1 LNVDELE
8 QHGYIRRFVLISMNK
23 AAAVIAIIVIA
34 AIIATWIASRWQQS
48 ALEAEVD
55 RLVQSGDVRKA
66 EEAAAADAR
75 EMLPPPVA
83 RYLRMALP
91 TPKQIQQVHIRQTGT
106 LRTDVT
112 SQRWMPFDAEHVVVP
127 PATGFVWNARVQ
139 IAPVIHVRVRDAL
152 IDGEGSGEVRLLS
165 AFTVSAA
172 AGTPEMNSGSLH
184 RYLAEAVWYP
194 TALMPGSKLQWTEI
208 DRTRALATLTDHGVT
223 VSLEFTFADTG
234 EVTGIYTP
242 GRWGTFPEGYRQ
254 VPWEGHFRNYRERD
268 GVVVPTEGDVG
279 WYVENVWH
287 AVWKGSITAYQART
301 SP

>member
-1 LNVDELE
+1 
-8 QHGYIRRFVLISMNK
+8 MTK
-23 AAAVIAIIVIA
+23 AVAVIAIVVVA
-34 AIIATWIASRWQQS
+34 AIIATWIASLWQQS
-48 ALEAEVD
+48 ALEADVD
-55 RLVQSGDVRKA
+55 RLIQSGEVRNA
-66 EEAAAADAR
+66 EQAPAIRALET
-75 EMLPPPVA
+75 LPPPVA
-83 RYLRMALP
+83 RYLRLALP
-91 TPKQIQQVHIRQTGT
+91 TARQIQRVHIRQTGT

-112 SQRWMPFDAEHVVVP
+112 SQRWMAFDAEHIVVP
-127 PATGFVWNARVQ
+127 PATGFAWNARLQ
-139 IAPVIHVRVRDAL
+139 IAPLVHVRVRDAL
-152 IDGEGSGEVRLLS
+152 IEGKGSGQVSLLS

-172 AGTPEMNSGSLH
+172 AATPEMNSGSLH

-194 TALMPGSKLQWTEI
+194 TALMPSSKLQWAEI
-208 DRTRALATLTDHGVT
+208 DTTRALATLTDHGVT

-254 VPWEGHFRNYRERD
+254 VPWEGHFRNYQERD

-287 AVWKGSITAYQART
+287 AVWKGSITAYQLQT